1 MNQSTIVK
9 MQTNLVFVKKA
20 LLESLQIDSY
30 DQIKS
35 DLSQIYF
42 ESHLRDYIQN
52 NSTFFDL
59 DIFREKLIKNQLLL
73 AFYLS

>member
-20 LLESLQIDSY
+20 LLESLQIDNY
-30 DQIKS
+30 NQIKS
-35 DLSQIYF
+35 ELSQIYF

-52 NSTFFDL
+52 NSIFFDL
-59 DIFREKLIKNQLLL
+59 DIFREKLIKSELLL
-73 AFYLS
+73 VFYLS

>member
-1 MNQSTIVK
+1 
-9 MQTNLVFVKKA
+9 MQTNLVFVKKT
-20 LLESLQIDSY
+20 LLESLQINSY
-30 DQIKS
+30 NRIKS
-35 DLSQIYF
+35 DISQIYF

-52 NSTFFDL
+52 NSIFFDL

>member
-1 MNQSTIVK
+1 
-9 MQTNLVFVKKA
+9 MQTNLVFVKKT
-20 LLESLQIDSY
+20 LLESLQINSY
-30 DQIKS
+30 NQIKS
-35 DLSQIYF
+35 DISQIYF

-52 NSTFFDL
+52 NSIFFDL